1 MAACG
6 SESELLNDTLAG
18 LRSTSK
24 GQLRYDTDWQLNAQ
38 FSSQFSCSFQSFLNE
53 SSDSLLD
60 VNTSLSFLAGSSDE
74 NSSGDE
80 NEEESSLVMDGTSE
94 KTNSSLGIA
103 VNFDTENE
111 RSIRQYYESHRGNVE
126 ERKAKRA
133 RIFELRRQNLR
144 TDAEQELKSKEENL
158 AEETRQFESEIT
170 ELEQQDK
177 KDLQKIKKQLDE
189 ETTAYKK
196 ELDQIIIR
204 SLSEE
209 SLAARERERRIA
221 VENSKKII
229 SLYQEVLQKVK
240 LIKQKFADFKCMSF
254 VDAQDLH
261 QQVKALNNIQ
271 LKAENTIS
279 AYNASTDF
287 SAVEDNFVVMKK
299 LIEAT
304 LSIDGKVQNIFKL
317 AHEKAR
323 EAARKRE
330 AQLIKLEQAKQE
342 QQKILEE
349 KLIKLEQEK
358 QEQQKILEAKL
369 MKLEQEKQ
377 EQQKKVESNKK
388 ISEKLPEAKN
398 EEKLPAVAH
407 QTSTKESTK
416 TTQQFTE
423 FISDKALV
431 EYAELQEHLNKVQAS
446 YGDFISDPKQTKY
459 KFDLQKAVN
468 IPINALSAQSPSHL
482 NDKIRRLVLLLSG
495 NDVESGA
502 KRVNCKAHP
511 SAMVTTLHYLRFT
524 Q

>member
-1 MAACG
+1 MKLFLSNMAACG
-6 SESELLNDTLAG
+6 NESELLNDTLAG

-94 KTNSSLGIA
+94 KTSSSLGIA

-144 TDAEQELKSKEENL
+144 TDAEQELKSIEENL

-189 ETTAYKK
+189 KATAYKK
-196 ELDQIIIR
+196 KLDQIIIR
-204 SLSEE
+204 SLTEE

-221 VENSKKII
+221 VENSRKII
-229 SLYQEVLQKVK
+229 SLYQEVLQNIEI
-240 LIKQKFADFKCMSF
+240 IKQKFADFKYMSF
-254 VDAQDLH
+254 VDAQHYDKVTAFLDN
-261 QQVKALNNIQ
+261 VQ

-279 AYNASTDF
+279 AYKASTDL

-304 LSIDGKVQNIFKL
+304 LSIDGKVENIFKL

-342 QQKILEE
+342 QQKILEAQ
-349 KLIKLEQEK
+349 LI
-358 QEQQKILEAKL
+358 
-369 MKLEQEKQ
+369 KLEQEKQ
-377 EQQKKVESNKK
+377 EQQKKVESIKK
-388 ISEKLPEAKN
+388 LSEKLPEAKN
-398 EEKLPAVAH
+398 EEKLPTVAH

-431 EYAELQEHLNKVQAS
+431 DYAELQEHLNKVQAS

-495 NDVESGA
+495 SDVESGA